1 MKNNKDYL
9 FGLIFTIILFL
20 ILDQFASDVSI
31 LMRVLIVF
39 ILLLIGRFVFTQ
51 LFIERKDSE

>member
-9 FGLIFTIILFL
+9 FGLIFTIILFV
-20 ILDQFASDVSI
+20 ILDQFAADVSLLI
-31 LMRVLIVF
+31 RVFIVF